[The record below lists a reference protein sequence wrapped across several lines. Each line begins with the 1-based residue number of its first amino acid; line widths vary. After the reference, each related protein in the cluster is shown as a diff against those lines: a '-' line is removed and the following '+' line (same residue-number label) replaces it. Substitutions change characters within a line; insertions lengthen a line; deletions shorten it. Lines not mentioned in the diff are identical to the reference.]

1 MVPAD
6 KVLYSMRDVTATV
19 SSMPLISSSII
30 SKKACG
36 MYEKKCHCL
45 RNPNPKEQLLSKRY
59 FQDDFTLDNTTSFF
73 FSQMFW
79 QQLSLTLFVWDQSRI
94 RIIGIMIVS
103 ICLGAI
109 LILEYLDFHP
119 GYSAPRSRIAGIYS
133 GMYYQIYSYNFW
145 NIRNECT
152 LKLHT
157 SITGI
162 GDTRQFCRSMEVISV
177 IMLIM

>member
-45 RNPNPKEQLLSKRY
+45 RNPNPKEQPLSKRY
-59 FQDDFTLDNTTSFF
+59 FKDDFTLDNTRSFL

-79 QQLSLTLFVWDQSRI
+79 QQFSLTLFVWDQCGI
-94 RIIGIMIVS
+94 RIIGLMRVS
-103 ICLGAI
+103 VCSGAI
-109 LILEYLDFHP
+109 LIPEQLDFHP
-119 GYSAPRSRIAGIYS
+119 SYSAPSSRIAGIYS
-133 GMYYQIYSYNFW
+133 GMYDRIFFQYNYSGDY
-145 NIRNECT
+145 RNPRS
-152 LKLHT
+152 L
-157 SITGI
+157 I
-162 GDTRQFCRSMEVISV
+162 GREWRHIP
-177 IMLIM
+177 L